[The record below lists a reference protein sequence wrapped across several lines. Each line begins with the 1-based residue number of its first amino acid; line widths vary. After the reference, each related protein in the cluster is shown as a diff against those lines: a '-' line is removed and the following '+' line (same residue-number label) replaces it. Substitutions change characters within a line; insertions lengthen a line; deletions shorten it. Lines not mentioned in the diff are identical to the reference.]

1 MPIIFNIQV
10 EENIP
15 TKCMVKGINI
25 YKQIDN
31 KVRSSGRWVS
41 GWMDKPKLMVLVIP
55 LCSILFTNI
64 FIKKF

>member
-31 KVRSSGRWVS
+31 KVRSSGR
-41 GWMDKPKLMVLVIP
+41 
-55 LCSILFTNI
+55 
-64 FIKKF
+64 